1 MKKKKKRSAGGN
13 YGKPSLKNGVTPE
26 YLTFPLTTYESVDK
40 NGVKSLEIPLQSV
53 LRLREFDIENK
64 K

>member
-1 MKKKKKRSAGGN
+1 MKKKNKKRMRGN
-13 YGKPSLKNGVTPE
+13 YGKPSFENGVTPE
-26 YLTFPLTTYESVDK
+26 YLTFPLTAYESVDK